1 MNTEQ
6 KLDILAQA
14 SRFDLACACK
24 FKDEPGRIRGPEG
37 RWIYPA
43 VLGSKGKVFLL
54 KTLQSN
60 ACVNDCSYCPFNN
73 RQDIPR
79 CTIAPDDLA
88 GIFMQLR
95 EAGRVS
101 GLFLSS
107 GVNVNSD
114 STMERML
121 ATVELLRR
129 KHQFRGYVHLKIL
142 PGASRNAIEQAMRLA
157 TRVSVNIEA
166 PSAERLGKLS
176 HRKRFHED
184 IIATMK
190 AIKQYRDNHKTNCSQ
205 TTQFVV
211 GAAGETDREIV
222 RATDRLYQKL
232 DLNRVYFSAYQESAG
247 QENKQ
252 LSLFPDLSMAEKP
265 QPNDK
270 FVREHRLYQVDFLLR
285 KYKFNLD
292 EIYFDKTDN
301 LSLKTDPKSLWA
313 QHHPEFFPVDVNR
326 ADYEQLLRIPGVG
339 PVGARRIIKARR
351 ESRIHSLENLAALGV
366 RVRTADDFIKLPP
379 GKNYTTLQSDM
390 LELFSA

>member
-1 MNTEQ
+1 VNTEQ

-73 RQDIPR
+73 TRDIAR

-88 GIFMQLR
+88 HIFMQLR

-107 GVNVNSD
+107 GVSVNAD

-121 ATVELLRR
+121 TTVELLRR

-142 PGASRNAIEQAMRLA
+142 PGASGNAIDQAMRLA
-157 TRVSVNIEA
+157 TRVSVNIET
-166 PSAERLGKLS
+166 PTAERLGKLS

-211 GAAGETDREIV
+211 GAANETDREIV

-232 DLNRVYFSAYQESAG
+232 EINRVYFSAYQKPDFDSG
-247 QENKQ
+247 QDNEQ
-252 LSLFPDLSMAEKP
+252 LSLFPDLALPNKP
-265 QPNDK
+265 QPNNK

-285 KYKFNLD
+285 KYKFTLD

-326 ADYEQLLRIPGVG
+326 ADYEQLMRVPGIG
-339 PVGARRIIKARR
+339 PVGARRIVKARR
-351 ESRIHSLENLAALGV
+351 ESSIKGVEELSSLGIRAQVAGPYL
-366 RVRTADDFIKLPP
+366 KLPMKKLP
-379 GKNYTTLQSDM
+379 LL
-390 LELFSA
+390 LEQAF